1 VHLFAKSSAFQWP
14 FDCSFKTGVEG
25 ATRTVL
31 GLALVIVLLG
41 LAGKLFSFG
50 SLIVQGGRSQPAI
63 SVADLES
70 RLKEQNVFGRV
81 GDARTKLS
89 CEQAPAPWDFV
100 CSFEPTPQTSTTR
113 VKFGVRVTSSGGI
126 FEFSALTPAVA
137 DLPAPVKGYGG

>member
-1 VHLFAKSSAFQWP
+1 
-14 FDCSFKTGVEG
+14 VEG
-25 ATRTVL
+25 AKRTVL

-50 SLIVQGGRSQPAI
+50 SLIVQGGRPQPAV

-70 RLKEQNVFGRV
+70 RLKTQNVFGRV
-81 GDARTKLS
+81 GDTRTKLA

-113 VKFGVRVTSSGGI
+113 VKFGVRVTSSGSI
-126 FEFSALTPAVA
+126 FELSALSPAEA
-137 DLPAPVKGYGG
+137 DLPAPTKGYAG